1 MIYINPFEVF
11 GFWEKLDRSIVLD
24 GQNYGQAIDVAK
36 DPSVQARI
44 WVGLVYSQMWFGPSY
59 VF

>member
-1 MIYINPFEVF
+1 M
-11 GFWEKLDRSIVLD
+11 IVLD
-24 GQNYGQAIDVAK
+24 GQIYGQAIDVAK